1 MRQDKFSLWIRY
13 TFQTLSK
20 TFDISRA
27 NAIESEMFTALTVLL
42 ATTDRMLVIV
52 MSDLSV
58 IEIT

>member
-1 MRQDKFSLWIRY
+1 M
-13 TFQTLSK
+13 
-20 TFDISRA
+20 
-27 NAIESEMFTALTVLL
+27 ESEMFTVLTVLL

>member
-42 ATTDRMLVIV
+42 PTTDRMLVIV
-52 MSDLSV
+52 MSDVSV